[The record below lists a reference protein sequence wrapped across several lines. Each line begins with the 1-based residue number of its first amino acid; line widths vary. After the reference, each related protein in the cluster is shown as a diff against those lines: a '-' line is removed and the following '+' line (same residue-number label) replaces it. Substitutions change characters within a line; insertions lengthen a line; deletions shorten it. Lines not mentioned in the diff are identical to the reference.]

1 MREYDI
7 WNEVLGKLGY
17 EFISDLSFTTC
28 PSSRHPSTIKS
39 IWHPRTCLIYKKDG
53 ECVNL
58 YVKFKNGEVTSFLID
73 GCEYYKTFQNKNK
86 ELFRSV
92 KLKYDR
98 QSKLD
103 KLGI

>member
-7 WNEVLGKLGY
+7 WSEVLGKLGY

-28 PSSRHPSTIKS
+28 PSS
-39 IWHPRTCLIYKKDG
+39 TCLIYKKDG
-53 ECVNL
+53 ESVKL
-58 YVKFKNGEVTSFLID
+58 YVNFKNGEVTSFLID
-73 GCEYYKTFQNKNK
+73 GWEYYKTFQNKNK

-92 KLKYDR
+92 KL
-98 QSKLD
+98 D